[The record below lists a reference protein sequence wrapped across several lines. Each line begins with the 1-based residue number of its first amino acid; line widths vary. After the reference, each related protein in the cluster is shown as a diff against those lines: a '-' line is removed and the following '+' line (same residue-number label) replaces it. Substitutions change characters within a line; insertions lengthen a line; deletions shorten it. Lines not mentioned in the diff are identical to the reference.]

1 MLPDTPVIDDV
12 LADYPGGD
20 GLLTVFVDGTTA
32 KGSSKTE
39 PYADGQI
46 VKYVVT
52 AQPEDGDP
60 IIIEVAGET
69 DTDGRVRRSPLAGPL
84 AGQAACCWPACCC
97 PQVHLCPGPALTT
110 PPRPYAALL
119 LADQAEL
126 PGGRV
131 DGEHQLHHDG
141 GGLERLWRL

>member
-20 GLLTVFVDGTTA
+20 GLLTVFVDGTTG

-69 DTDGRVRRSPLAGPL
+69 DTDGRVRRSPLAGTCG
-84 AGQAACCWPACCC
+84 AGC
-97 PQVHLCPGPALTT
+97 
-110 PPRPYAALL
+110 LL
-119 LADQAEL
+119 LACLLLPTGAPL
-126 PGGRV
+126 PGPGSHYPSSPVCCTAAR
-131 DGEHQLHHDG
+131 
-141 GGLERLWRL
+141 RSS